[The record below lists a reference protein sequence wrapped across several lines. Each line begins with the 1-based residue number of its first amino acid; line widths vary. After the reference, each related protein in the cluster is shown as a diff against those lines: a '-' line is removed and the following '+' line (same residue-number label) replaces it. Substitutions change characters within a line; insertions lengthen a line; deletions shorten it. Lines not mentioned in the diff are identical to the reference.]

1 MPITPQLIAAALLA
15 AVGIATGAQT
25 PAQAQV
31 PAPAVASTPPAPSA
45 NMQGED
51 PRKFVDNAPIRAF
64 YALSVATLRP
74 GATPLDLKAYEAKS
88 YALFYELGEMEAKGG
103 GPGMVDHLKLI
114 PGQVVQI
121 VKDDPRVLDS
131 FDSFVDAMVG
141 PR

>member
-1 MPITPQLIAAALLA
+1 MPITHQLIAAALLA
-15 AVGIATGAQT
+15 AVGVATGAQ
-25 PAQAQV
+25 AQAQV
-31 PAPAVASTPPAPSA
+31 PAQVGAAAPPAPSA
-45 NMQGED
+45 NLQGED
-51 PRKFVDNAPIRAF
+51 PRKFVDNPPIRAF

-74 GATPLDLKAYEAKS
+74 GAPPLDLKAYEAKS
-88 YALFYELGEMEAKGG
+88 YALFHQLGEMQAKGG

-131 FDSFVDAMVG
+131 FDSFTDAMVG